1 MSFKK
6 SSVLITGGSKGI
18 GLSIAKMFAEKT
30 DHPLVLIARNT
41 SDLEKAKQQ
50 CLDWGAPKVE
60 TISADL
66 TSEKEIAAID
76 FRLLKPG
83 ILVNN
88 AGVFLFKQLAD
99 TTAEEFDR
107 QYRLNTFSTFNIT
120 KQVLPVLK
128 EQERGL
134 IVNICSQ
141 ASKKG
146 YGDSGAYTMSKHALL
161 GYTRSLRKELAKN
174 TNIAVTAVN
183 LGQTY
188 STSWEGVDIET
199 EKLIDPED
207 VGRMIVS
214 LSELS
219 PRSVVEEIDIMPQGG
234 EVKPM

>member
-161 GYTRSLRKELAKN
+161 GYTRSLRKELAK
-174 TNIAVTAVN
+174 TNIAVTAIN

-219 PRSVVEEIDIMPQGG
+219 ARSVVEEIDIMPQGG